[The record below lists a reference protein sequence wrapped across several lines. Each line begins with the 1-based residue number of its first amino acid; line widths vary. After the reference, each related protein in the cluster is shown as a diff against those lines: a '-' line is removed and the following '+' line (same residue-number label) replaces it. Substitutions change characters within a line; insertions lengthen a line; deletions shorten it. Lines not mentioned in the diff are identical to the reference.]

1 MSTLMSRSHFS
12 EEKLNKPI
20 YLLGFS
26 FLILIFDL
34 WFFFLLE
41 QCDRDINVDIVS
53 FMTGLLLGADP
64 QVRSWISFYIRNGQK
79 KHNESLAAFRTK
91 LLDQLKNLIMEA
103 KEYQQRD
110 GAISQVIFKFFW
122 ENLSNHWIYILHGS
136 RNCYLAR
143 KIGPSE
149 C

>member
-1 MSTLMSRSHFS
+1 MKASKSIKYLVLVLTFIFFS
-12 EEKLNKPI
+12 
-20 YLLGFS
+20 
-26 FLILIFDL
+26 
-34 WFFFLLE
+34 LE

-110 GAISQVIFKFFW
+110 GAISQVIFSIFIKKCPVGFMMAW
-122 ENLSNHWIYILHGS
+122 NT
-136 RNCYLAR
+136 
-143 KIGPSE
+143 
-149 C
+149 

>member
-12 EEKLNKPI
+12 EEKLNKPK
-20 YLLGFS
+20 YLFGFS
-26 FLILIFDL
+26 FFI
-34 WFFFLLE
+34 FFFLLE

-110 GAISQVIFKFFW
+110 GAISQVIF
-122 ENLSNHWIYILHGS
+122 
-136 RNCYLAR
+136 
-143 KIGPSE
+143 
-149 C
+149 